1 MIKSITKFLTLVF
14 YLLIFKHLPA
24 TNNQYLRFPKKI
36 RYMAAR
42 KLFDYCGE
50 NVNVEKGA
58 NFGTGKGISIGSN
71 SGLGVNC
78 HVRGPLKMGE
88 NVMMAP
94 EVTILTS
101 NHNFEDINKPII
113 EQGHSIKKVEIGNDV
128 WIGYRAIILPG
139 VSIGNGAIV
148 AAGSIVTKDVP
159 EFAII
164 GGNPAKIIK
173 YRN

>member
-1 MIKSITKFLTLVF
+1 MKYLFLSLHYLVLR
-14 YLLIFKHLPA
+14 YLPPS
-24 TNNQYLRFPKKI
+24 NNRYLFIVRKI
-36 RYMAAR
+36 RSYSGQHI
-42 KLFDYCGE
+42 FSYCGKNINIE
-50 NVNVEKGA
+50 HGA
-58 NFGTGKGISIGSN
+58 NFGTGKGISIGNN

-78 HVRGPLKMGE
+78 HVRGPLKIGE

-148 AAGSIVTKDVP
+148 AAGSIVTKDIP
-159 EFAII
+159 EFAIV